1 MIFKVNQFYI
11 FIVLVFFVNGFSQS
25 NKNFLIIENPF
36 ELTIY
41 NKYEQNLSFN
51 DSSYFLQYCPIE
63 TIAEDSVLSDNYT
76 PVFIGKIENQSFYFL
91 KSEQNIPFSKLY
103 NSYSNYIKNAQSLMD
118 TIQITDDNKILF
130 HNPKER
136 TQKEPLTIDTKLV
149 RIFKKG
155 SRTYAKNLTPPVKYG
170 WCDLRNKNSW
180 TVYKSPKKEIT
191 ENITEIESMIKAKLF
206 EINEMLTKLFS
217 HFNQISKKNV
227 PIPYWTFVNQE
238 NEFICTLLNNESDYD
253 FAESTNI
260 LISELQ
266 LVLAHTSYNVFGQ
279 SNEILIH
286 SKQAVEQF

>member
-11 FIVLVFFVNGFSQS
+11 FIVLVFFVDGFSQS
-25 NKNFLIIENPF
+25 NKNFLIVENPF

-63 TIAEDSVLSDNYT
+63 IIAEDTVLSDDYT

-91 KSEQNIPFSKLY
+91 KPEKNIPNSKFF
-103 NSYSNYIKNAQSLMD
+103 NSYSNYVKNAKSLMD
-118 TIQITDDNKILF
+118 TIQIADDNKILF
-130 HNPKER
+130 YNAMDKN
-136 TQKEPLTIDTKLV
+136 QKEQLAIDTKLV
-149 RIFKKG
+149 RIFKKV

-180 TVYKSPKKEIT
+180 TVYKSPKKEII
-191 ENITEIESMIKAKLF
+191 ENITEIESLIKAKLF
-206 EINEMLTKLFS
+206 EVNEMLTKLFS
-217 HFNQISKKNV
+217 HFNQINKKNV

-238 NEFICTLLNNESDYD
+238 NKFVCTLLNNESNYD
-253 FAESTNI
+253 FNESTST
-260 LISELQ
+260 LINELQ
-266 LVLAHTSYNVFGQ
+266 LTLAHTSYNVIWQ

-286 SKQAVEQF
+286 KNMAAE